1 LLTTNVHASPCIA
14 CTSPPETDSK
24 LGEPLQNDRRT
35 EGKKSE
41 RRQVK
46 PPGRIQGNLTP
57 DHGVLTE
64 EIINDL
70 NTVSELHLSLLGHW
84 DDSPDKPAGFK
95 LIQGGNSINT
105 GFFEF
110 RAVASHGNA
119 FLRSYPRMSLRAIP
133 DPFL

>member
-1 LLTTNVHASPCIA
+1 M
-14 CTSPPETDSK
+14 
-24 LGEPLQNDRRT
+24 
-35 EGKKSE
+35 KSE

-46 PPGRIQGNLTP
+46 PPSRIRGNLTP

-64 EIINDL
+64 KIINHL

-84 DDSPDKPAGFK
+84 DDNPDKPARFE

-110 RAVASHGNA
+110 RTVASHGDA
-119 FLRSYPRMSLRAIP
+119 FLRSHPRMSLRATP
-133 DPFL
+133 RPFSLKTGFY